1 MLGVFMSAA
10 VPFFRAACAP
20 DACTA
25 LSRFCKY
32 QFLLAA
38 SVSGGPRGLHHG
50 PVGHCVCEKMDLE
63 LVGRSRR
70 RDKIAADYY
79 SDDSG
84 GNASYSS

>member
-38 SVSGGPRGLHHG
+38 SVS
-50 PVGHCVCEKMDLE
+50 VCEKMDLE